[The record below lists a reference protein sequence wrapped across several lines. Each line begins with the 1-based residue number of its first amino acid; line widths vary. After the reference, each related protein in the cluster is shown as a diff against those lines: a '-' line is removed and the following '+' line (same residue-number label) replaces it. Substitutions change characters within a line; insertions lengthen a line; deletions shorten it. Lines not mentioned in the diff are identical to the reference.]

1 MWSKIRRTLSR
12 YQLIIAAIF
21 MLCAPLSVFSQA
33 REAQK
38 SEPKNNTQPQIQAK
52 TIMVVPIVPQS
63 APRYTGL
70 LMTKLVEQNFARTE
84 VLSPSVLAQDI
95 AATTRVSELAE
106 ELDPHERISRLIE
119 LGAQRGV
126 RYVAAGAISKEG
138 SNLI

>member
-38 SEPKNNTQPQIQAK
+38 SEPKNNTQPQIQAR
-52 TIMVVPIVPQS
+52 TVMVVPIVPQG

-84 VLSPSVLAQDI
+84 VLLPSVLAQDLVT
-95 AATTRVSELAE
+95 AARVGDL
-106 ELDPHERISRLIE
+106 
-119 LGAQRGV
+119 
-126 RYVAAGAISKEG
+126 
-138 SNLI
+138 